1 MKVAKAQERIRIQ
14 REGRRAR
21 VRKKIRGTADRPR
34 LAVHRSN
41 RYISVQ
47 LIDDSASRTIVA
59 ASTRDKELSFEGSG
73 TTLAAA
79 AALGQ
84 RIAALA
90 KEHGI
95 EKVVFDKGWY
105 RYHGRVRA
113 LAEAARE
120 AGLVF

>member
-1 MKVAKAQERIRIQ
+1 MKVAKAQQRVRIQ
-14 REGRRAR
+14 REGRRMR
-21 VRKKIRGTADRPR
+21 VRKKIRGTAERPR
-34 LAVHRSN
+34 MSVHRSN

-47 LIDDSASRTIVA
+47 LIDDVASRTLVA
-59 ASTRDKELSFEGSG
+59 ASTRDEEVSFEGSG

-84 RIAALA
+84 RIAELA
-90 KEHGI
+90 KEQGI
-95 EKVVFDKGWY
+95 DTVVFDKGWY

-120 AGLVF
+120 AGLTF